1 MAKRAFII
9 AIENYTQ
16 MQEGL
21 NSTLPRTHEHALE
34 FRKWLIEKQQL
45 APGDIFFCTD
55 DPGLE
60 GRTADATRVAIK
72 QELKRFKEAARD
84 TTSDMFFYFSG
95 HGFCYVDIDDLP
107 SADVLL
113 ASDYVKRDESGDAC
127 LKLDEIQRWLK
138 FGLGSVTDPG
148 STHCGHFYFVDACR
162 NKISAKDIKVADL
175 GLAHEPS
182 VRKKA
187 PVYTLWSTTT
197 GAVANVGGGFPEA
210 LLDGLH
216 GKGKA
221 KRFFEG
227 SFTVL
232 FDSLRGYIEDRLG
245 TELEPRAEGGDGV
258 ILKLGP
264 SLKYTCALV
273 VKNADAQDEFQVQV
287 KNDLNQVVETFEFRG
302 AKRSFQ
308 QPPDDYF
315 IVVQPTKP
323 AAATIEPSAPVPAD
337 LYEDCALEFEKRP
350 PTRADASASEIRR
363 GGTRGQPVRD
373 VPVPTASVTF
383 TIPDATE
390 VILHGAKGKV
400 EHVKASGTVGL
411 SPGSYRMELR
421 DAARGVVIDRRRV
434 TIDPGP
440 QVMDLAGAPATPLR
454 RALLSA
460 IPHQNGVIDFSESL
474 GPTPD
479 QGMDLWLALIGA
491 ARIIGPGDF
500 SKLGKLPLAT
510 FDDPATGDSVVYVLG
525 AFEQPTVRL
534 SAVVSQDWHAP
545 RAPIAGHASIPG
557 LYEIVAPPGPPGF
570 RYLTVRVDDN
580 APITFGVCSLHG
592 RGTLVTLA
600 QSPEGALQI
609 QQFILPLRRF
619 INVLPEGSG
628 LWLGGS
634 DPEMKDVDG
643 PLRLVRRRVE
653 VQRAFARGE
662 DLRALMTKME
672 LQSLLYFK
680 WFEPI
685 VALLA
690 GYELAR
696 RGDVDDLRIAV
707 QNLRGHFKGLPDNEA
722 LAHLAGMN
730 PVVPAVPPIVLD
742 GFQALNLM
750 AGQPGLPPA
759 EAVVFRGPWTMWR
772 V

>member
-1 MAKRAFII
+1 MATRAFII

-21 NSTLPRTHEHALE
+21 NSTLPDTHKHAHD
-34 FRKWLIEKQQL
+34 FRQWLIEKQQL

-55 DPGLE
+55 DPRLE
-60 GRTADATRVAIK
+60 GRTADATRSAIK
-72 QELKRFKEAARD
+72 QELKRFKEVARD
-84 TTSDMFFYFSG
+84 TTGDLFFYFSG
-95 HGFCYVDIDDLP
+95 HGFCYTDIDDLP
-107 SADVLL
+107 TADVLL

-138 FGLGSVTDPG
+138 FGLGSVTAPG
-148 STHCGHFYFVDACR
+148 STRCGHFYFIDACR
-162 NKISAKDIKVADL
+162 NTISAKDIKVADL

-197 GAVANVGGGFPEA
+197 GAVANVAGGFPAA

-245 TELEPRAEGGDGV
+245 TDLEPRVDGGDGV

-264 SLKYTCALV
+264 SLKYTCTLSV
-273 VKNADAQDEFQVQV
+273 TNAGATDEFEVQV
-287 KNDLNQVVETFEFRG
+287 KNELNQVIETFTFTG
-302 AKRSFQ
+302 ATRTFQ

-315 IVVQPTKP
+315 VLMHAKAPGS
-323 AAATIEPSAPVPAD
+323 AIEPGGQVPANLFD
-337 LYEDCALEFEKRP
+337 DCALQFEQ
-350 PTRADASASEIRR
+350 RALAPQDAAASEIRR
-363 GGTRGQPVRD
+363 GGTRGQAPD
-373 VPVPTASVTF
+373 DIPVPTASVSF
-383 TIPDATE
+383 VVPPATE
-390 VILHGAKGKV
+390 VVLHGAKGKV
-400 EHVKASGTVGL
+400 DHVKASSTVEL
-411 SPGSYRMELR
+411 TPGAYRMELH
-421 DAARGVVIDRRRV
+421 DYRGVVIDRRKVR
-434 TIDPGP
+434 IDPGP
-440 QVMDLAGAPATPLR
+440 QVIDPATTPATPLR
-454 RALLSA
+454 QALLTG
-460 IPHQNGVIDFSESL
+460 IPGTHQQGLIDFSESL
-474 GPTPD
+474 GPIPD

-491 ARIIGPGDF
+491 ARIVGPSDF
-500 SKLGKLPLAT
+500 SKLGQLPLAT
-510 FDDPATGDSVVYVLG
+510 FDDPATGDSVMYALAG
-525 AFEQPTVRL
+525 FEQPVGRL
-534 SAVVSQDWHAP
+534 SAAVSQDWRTPLA
-545 RAPIAGHASIPG
+545 RIAGHATIPG
-557 LYEIVAPPGPPGF
+557 LFEIVAPPAPPGY
-570 RYLTVRVDDN
+570 RYLTVQVDDN

-619 INVLPEGSG
+619 VNRLPEGSG

-643 PLRLVRRRVE
+643 PLRLVRRCVE

-662 DLRALMTKME
+662 DLRALMTRRE
-672 LQSLLYFK
+672 LESLLYFK
-680 WFEPI
+680 WFEPV

-707 QNLRGHFKGLPDNEA
+707 QNLRGYFKGLPDNEA

-730 PVVPAVPPIVLD
+730 PVMPSVPPIVLD

-759 EAVVFRGPWTMWR
+759 EALVFRGPWTMWR

>member
-1 MAKRAFII
+1 MATRAFII

-21 NSTLPRTHEHALE
+21 NSSLPDTHKHALD
-34 FRKWLIEKQQL
+34 FRRWLIDKQQL
-45 APGDIFFCTD
+45 APADIFFCTD
-55 DPGLE
+55 DPKLE
-60 GRTADATRVAIK
+60 GRTADATRSAIK
-72 QELKRFKEAARD
+72 QELKRFKEVARD
-84 TTSDMFFYFSG
+84 TTGDLFFYFSG

-107 SADVLL
+107 TADVLL

-138 FGLGSVTDPG
+138 FGLGSVTAPG
-148 STHCGHFYFVDACR
+148 STRCGHFYFIDACR
-162 NKISAKDIKVADL
+162 NTISAKDIKVADL

-197 GAVANVGGGFPEA
+197 GAVANVAGGFPEA
-210 LLDGLH
+210 LLDGLN

-245 TELEPRAEGGDGV
+245 TDLEPRVDGGDGV

-264 SLKYTCALV
+264 SLKYTCTLS
-273 VKNADAQDEFQVQV
+273 VKNAGAKDEFEVQV
-287 KNDLNQVVETFEFRG
+287 KNELNQVIETFTFTG
-302 AKRSFQ
+302 ATRSFQ

-315 IVVQPTKP
+315 VLLHPKAP
-323 AAATIEPSAPVPAD
+323 GSAIEPSGQVPAD
-337 LYEDCALEFEKRP
+337 LFDDCALQFEKRALAP
-350 PTRADASASEIRR
+350 SDAAASETRR
-363 GGTRGQPVRD
+363 GGTRGQAPPD
-373 VPVPTASVTF
+373 IPVPTASVSF
-383 TIPDATE
+383 VVPPAVE
-390 VILHGAKGKV
+390 VVLHGAKGKV
-400 EHVKASGTVGL
+400 DHVKASGTVEL
-411 SPGSYRMELR
+411 TPGPYRMELR
-421 DAARGVVIDRRRV
+421 DPRGVVIDRRKV

-440 QVMDLAGAPATPLR
+440 QVMDLATTPATPLR
-454 RALLSA
+454 QALLTT
-460 IPHQNGVIDFSESL
+460 IPGAHQHGIIDFSESL

-491 ARIIGPGDF
+491 ARIIGPSDF
-500 SKLGKLPLAT
+500 SKLGQLPLAT
-510 FDDPATGDSVVYVLG
+510 FDDPATGDSIMYVLAG
-525 AFEQPTVRL
+525 FEQPVGRL
-534 SAVVSQDWHAP
+534 SAAVSQDW
-545 RAPIAGHASIPG
+545 RAALARIAGHATIPG
-557 LYEIVAPPGPPGF
+557 LFEIVAPPAPAGF
-570 RYLTVRVDDN
+570 RYLTVQVDDN

-619 INVLPEGSG
+619 VNALPEGSG

-634 DPEMKDVDG
+634 DPEMKDVSG
-643 PLRLVRRRVE
+643 PLRLVRRCVE

-662 DLRALMTKME
+662 DLRALMTTRE
-672 LQSLLYFK
+672 LESLLYFK

-696 RGDVDDLRIAV
+696 RGDVNDLRIAV
-707 QNLRGHFKGLPDNEA
+707 QNLRGYFKGLPDNEA
-722 LAHLAGMN
+722 LAHLAGLN
-730 PVVPAVPPIVLD
+730 PVMPSMPPIVLD

-759 EAVVFRGPWTMWR
+759 EALVFRGPWTMWR